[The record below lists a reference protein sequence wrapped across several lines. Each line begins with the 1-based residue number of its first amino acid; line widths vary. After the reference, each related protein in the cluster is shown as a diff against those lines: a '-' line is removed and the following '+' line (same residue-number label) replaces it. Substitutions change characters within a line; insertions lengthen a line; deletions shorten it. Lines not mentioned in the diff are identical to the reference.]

1 MPTTHFSVSKSFVAI
16 ALLFFGLASMAQ
28 KKGKSEIQR
37 PKLVIGI
44 VVDQMRA
51 DYVYR
56 FAEYYGEGG
65 FKRFLRQGFDCRNTN
80 YNYVP
85 TYTGPG
91 HAAIYTGSVP
101 AFNGIISNDWY
112 DRSWGKVRY
121 CVSDP
126 NVKSVGTEASTGK
139 MSPASLLSTT
149 VTDEL
154 RLSNNKQSKVIG
166 VCLKDRGSVLPAGHM
181 PTGAYW
187 FDNTTGNFVTSSFYA
202 DDLPQWVKD
211 FNAKK
216 LPDFYL
222 SKPWETV
229 YPIERYKLGLA
240 DGDDYRN
247 NFKGETT
254 GKFPHNLPEIRKN
267 LGYELL
273 RKIPMGNT
281 FTLDFALEAIQ
292 KENLGKGKYTDFL
305 ALSFS
310 STDYVGHQFGINA
323 IELQD
328 TYVRLDK
335 DLERLFSYID
345 KNIGMEN
352 VLIFLSADHG
362 AAQTP
367 DYLTD
372 NGVPAGF
379 LPETEFKKQ
388 LNEFVSENFGKGD
401 WIEDYGSQQIYLNYK
416 TIDEKKADVS
426 AIVQKLRQYVKKL
439 PGIQEV
445 WDIHDPEAIVTS
457 GNEHHSRIAN
467 GIHPKRSGDIAIML
481 QPGWLEGEYSAHK
494 GTTHGSGWSY
504 DTHVPLLW
512 LGWKI
517 RNGSS
522 SAPVYIS
529 DIAPTVS
536 DLLHISFPNA
546 TVGKPISDMILK
558 K

>member
-1 MPTTHFSVSKSFVAI
+1 MNRALSLFC
-16 ALLFFGLASMAQ
+16 LLFFAFSLNAQ
-28 KKGKSEIQR
+28 KNTKSDIKR

-65 FKRFLRQGFDCRNTN
+65 FKRFLKQGFDCRNTN

-112 DRSWGKVRY
+112 DRGWGKGRY
-121 CVSDP
+121 VVSDP
-126 NVKSVGTEASTGK
+126 NVKPIGTEASTGK

-181 PTGAYW
+181 PSAAYW
-187 FDNTTGNFVTSSFYA
+187 YDNTTGNWVTSSFYTN
-202 DDLPQWVKD
+202 DLPQWVKD
-211 FNAKK
+211 FNSKK
-216 LPDFYL
+216 LADSYL

-229 YPIERYKLGLA
+229 FPIEKYTLGLA
-240 DGDDYRN
+240 DGDNYRN

-254 GKFPHNLPEIRKN
+254 GKFPHDLAEIRKN
-267 LGYELL
+267 EGYELL
-273 RKIPMGNT
+273 RKTPFGNT
-281 FTLDFALEAIQ
+281 FTLDFALETIQ

-328 TYVRLDK
+328 TYVRLDR
-335 DLERLFSYID
+335 DLERLFNYID
-345 KNIGMEN
+345 KNFGMEN

-372 NGVPAGF
+372 NGIPGGF
-379 LPETEFKKQ
+379 LPEKDFQKK
-388 LNEFVSENFGKGD
+388 LNDYISESFGKAD

-416 TIDEKKADVS
+416 TLEEKKVEAS
-426 AIVQKLRQYVKKL
+426 AVIAKLRPYLKKFA
-439 PGIQEV
+439 GVQEV
-445 WDIHDPEAIVTS
+445 WDISDIEDINAS
-457 GNEHHSRIAN
+457 GNEHRQRIAN
-467 GIHPKRSGDIAIML
+467 GVHPKRSGDIAIML
-481 QPGWLEGEYSAHK
+481 QPGWLEGEYAAHK

-517 RNGSS
+517 KNGSS
-522 SAPVYIS
+522 SAPVSIS

-536 DLLHISFPNA
+536 DLLSISFPNA
-546 TVGKPISDMILK
+546 TVGKPITDMITK
-558 K
+558 